1 MSNIHEPIE
10 IILVDKIACLK
21 KYKIKEFSIEHL
33 YKKCGFKNDNN
44 FQAICEWK
52 VSINNIHFIRLYG
65 KSKGKA
71 NYENKYE
78 FPHPFNTLLFGTAVL
93 VGFNE
98 SNHPCS
104 ISLDEWNNAIIII
117 NKGIFDLAK
126 TKEEDDH
133 EIDELELIP
142 DKYKTK
148 QGYLKDGFVIDS
160 ESDTEHSN
168 DDVWVDVAD
177 ADADANEDEDEDE
190 DADIDINN
198 ILEKLQEEEIQEEEY
213 RY

>member
-1 MSNIHEPIE
+1 MSNIHESIE
-10 IILVDKIACLK
+10 IILVDKIASLK

-33 YKKCGFKNDNN
+33 YKKCGFKNDNH
-44 FQAICEWK
+44 FEVVCEWRVK
-52 VSINNIHFIRLYG
+52 INNIATIRVYG
-65 KSKGKA
+65 KIKGKV

-126 TKEEDDH
+126 TKEEDDN
-133 EIDELELIP
+133 EIDELEIIP

-148 QGYLKDGFVIDS
+148 QGYLKDGFVVDS
-160 ESDTEHSN
+160 ESDTEHSP
-168 DDVWVDVAD
+168 DDVWVDVGDEDPD
-177 ADADANEDEDEDE
+177 ADTDADD
-190 DADIDINN
+190 DIDINN
-198 ILEKLQEEEIQEEEY
+198 ILQKLQEEEIQEEQY
-213 RY
+213 QY

>member
-1 MSNIHEPIE
+1 MSNIHEAIE

-44 FQAICEWK
+44 FQSICEWK
-52 VSINNIHFIRLYG
+52 VKLNNIHFIRLYG

-78 FPHPFNTLLFGTAVL
+78 FPHPFNSLLFGTAVL

-126 TKEEDDH
+126 TKEEDDN
-133 EIDELELIP
+133 EIDELALIP
-142 DKYKTK
+142 DKYKTT

-168 DDVWVDVAD
+168 DDVWVDVGDEDPEVD
-177 ADADANEDEDEDE
+177 ADD
-190 DADIDINN
+190 DADDDINN

>member
-1 MSNIHEPIE
+1 MSNTHESIE
-10 IILVDKIACLK
+10 IILVDKIATLK

-33 YKKCGFKNDNN
+33 YKKCGFKNDNH
-44 FQAICEWK
+44 FEVVCEWRVK
-52 VSINNIHFIRLYG
+52 INNIATIRVYG
-65 KSKGKA
+65 KIKGKV

-126 TKEEDDH
+126 TKEEDDN

-148 QGYLKDGFVIDS
+148 QGYLKDGFVVDS
-160 ESDTEHSN
+160 ESDTEHSP
-168 DDVWVDVAD
+168 DDVWVDVGDEDPGAD
-177 ADADANEDEDEDE
+177 ADADD
-190 DADIDINN
+190 DIDINN
-198 ILEKLQEEEIQEEEY
+198 ILQKLQEEEIQEEQY
-213 RY
+213 QY